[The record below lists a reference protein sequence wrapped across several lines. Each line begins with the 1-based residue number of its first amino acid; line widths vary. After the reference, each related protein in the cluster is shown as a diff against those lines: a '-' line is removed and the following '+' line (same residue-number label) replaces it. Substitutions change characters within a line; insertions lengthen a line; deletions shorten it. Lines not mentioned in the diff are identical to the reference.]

1 MKDKKEEKEPLL
13 FILDD
18 FVEEGENKYQVI
30 VKIAAE
36 INRRFELSNEK
47 DNTLLL
53 KVLEEFRKKK

>member
-18 FVEEGENKYQVI
+18 FVGEGENKYQVI
-30 VKIAAE
+30 VKIATE